1 MVEGLE
7 PRREYGRSKLKY
19 TVRLKSKAA
28 VGQQAFLINPGFF
41 TIENFD
47 WTTHSWPA
55 AMHVHTLVNRS
66 DVGAMEWD
74 GWAALTYLSSEHSHK
89 YIAEA
94 MLQTPGR
101 MEAAMGS
108 LEEATEIFST
118 AWGNC
123 FWKIQHFKCFKAIN
137 RVLLKCRI

>member
-1 MVEGLE
+1 
-7 PRREYGRSKLKY
+7 
-19 TVRLKSKAA
+19 
-28 VGQQAFLINPGFF
+28 
-41 TIENFD
+41 
-47 WTTHSWPA
+47 
-55 AMHVHTLVNRS
+55 MHVHTLVNRS

-123 FWKIQHFKCFKAIN
+123 FLENSTFQMFQSHK
-137 RVLLKCRI
+137 